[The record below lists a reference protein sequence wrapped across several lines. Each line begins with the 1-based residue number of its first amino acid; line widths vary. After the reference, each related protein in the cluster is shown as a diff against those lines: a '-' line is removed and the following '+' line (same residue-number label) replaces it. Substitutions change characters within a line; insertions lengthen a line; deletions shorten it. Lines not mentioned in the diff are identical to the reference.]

1 MPAAVRT
8 RIPFALIAGAL
19 LLALAGAP
27 RVGVS
32 RTTLAVGLVA
42 LAFVASAGYL
52 IWTAKP
58 CQVFTVAIMLAPF
71 SGNWQA
77 MGIPG
82 TIAPDRLLVA
92 GGILTV
98 LLRGPAIRDRPP
110 LRMRAV
116 HWALVLA
123 AAYAFSSAFFSH
135 TLFHKVPGL
144 RLVEAFGLIPFLAFT
159 LAPVVFP
166 TARERAVLLKGLVV
180 LGGYLS
186 LTTLL
191 EMMGPKSLVFP
202 RYILDPNY
210 GIHVGRGR
218 GPFADAVANGFG
230 LYVCAVAC
238 VIATC
243 LWKRRLWRALAGVIA
258 ALCLVGTLLT
268 LERSVWIG
276 TVAGTIVVLAVVPS
290 TRRLVIPAV
299 LVGALAVLVI
309 LSAFPSLSVKVS
321 ARAQSQISVWDREN
335 TDRVALNMIY
345 ARPLFGF
352 GWDRYLEFHLAYYQQ
367 SAEYPITDPIIDI
380 PSTPLTYGVE
390 LGLVGLTL
398 WIAALLIA
406 VGGALFVR
414 GPPDLVLWRNGLLA
428 IFVFYAIIENFI
440 PPTVFPNLIIWLW
453 AGVLWSVRYPL
464 RTASRVLADD

>member
-230 LYVCAVAC
+230 LY
-238 VIATC
+238 
-243 LWKRRLWRALAGVIA
+243 
-258 ALCLVGTLLT
+258 
-268 LERSVWIG
+268 
-276 TVAGTIVVLAVVPS
+276 
-290 TRRLVIPAV
+290 
-299 LVGALAVLVI
+299 
-309 LSAFPSLSVKVS
+309 
-321 ARAQSQISVWDREN
+321 
-335 TDRVALNMIY
+335 
-345 ARPLFGF
+345 
-352 GWDRYLEFHLAYYQQ
+352 
-367 SAEYPITDPIIDI
+367 
-380 PSTPLTYGVE
+380 
-390 LGLVGLTL
+390 
-398 WIAALLIA
+398 
-406 VGGALFVR
+406 
-414 GPPDLVLWRNGLLA
+414 
-428 IFVFYAIIENFI
+428 
-440 PPTVFPNLIIWLW
+440 
-453 AGVLWSVRYPL
+453 
-464 RTASRVLADD
+464 